1 MLYLCFD
8 ISNTSFWLI
17 MYTCTYMF
25 HLCTCRTRYSNFIHS
40 QALCFETVWLI
51 WTLWTCVQFLCC
63 WCSFAGVGLSER
75 HTWPDNQ
82 QTDSPTSHTRHEMC
96 YLLVSFAILFTS
108 CLLLLIFITSLVD
121 ISLIYMCVC
130 TPVCVCVWVQY
141 LCLFYSINCLLS
153 TCLWIYTWVSICCCC
168 WCCWC
173 YFHHIK

>member
-1 MLYLCFD
+1 MLWNCMINLNSLDMC
-8 ISNTSFWLI
+8 SVSVLL
-17 MYTCTYMF
+17 MF
-25 HLCTCRTRYSNFIHS
+25 ICWCW
-40 QALCFETVWLI
+40 TVW
-51 WTLWTCVQFLCC
+51 
-63 WCSFAGVGLSER
+63 ER

-121 ISLIYMCVC
+121 ISLIYMCVY
-130 TPVCVCVWVQY
+130 TSVCVWERVQY

-173 YFHHIK
+173 YFHLIK